1 MAAVDSHAAFRWCLR
16 VTVLV
21 IAGPALYRYSWLPY
35 RANHVLFEVERRGEA
50 AEAAD
55 PLKGMPIARTNIA
68 MLESV
73 ERGCRTDVNYHMLY
87 AANARVL
94 RRPDLARK
102 HYDAALALDMRP
114 EILMQRG
121 LIELETGHVDAAFAD
136 FVRAVRFNPGMIEQL
151 GGEYRQQVWH
161 KAGLK

>member
-1 MAAVDSHAAFRWCLR
+1 MA
-16 VTVLV
+16 VLLV
-21 IAGPALYRYSWLPY
+21 AGLALHQYSWLPY
-35 RANHVLFEVERRGEA
+35 RANHVLFEVEQRGEA

-73 ERGCRTDVNYHMLY
+73 EQGCRTNVNYHMLY

-94 RRPDLARK
+94 RRPDLALQ

-121 LIELETGHVDAAFAD
+121 LIELETGHVDTAFAD

-151 GGEYRQQVWH
+151 GGQYREQVWH